1 MQVPRRFLP
10 SLPLLTA
17 FEAAA
22 RTGSITAAARE
33 LDLTQSAVSRQ
44 IKALEQQI
52 GVELFH
58 RERQTIKLTVGG
70 EGYARDVR
78 EALRRISNASLNLR
92 ANPAGGSLNL
102 AVLPTF
108 GCRWLAPR
116 LSSFHKSH
124 PGIIINVI
132 SKWNEIDLQTD
143 QIDAMINFGKPDIEE
158 VEFAFLKREVVVPVC
173 SPELLERYPIS
184 CAADIKLAPLIHLV
198 SRPNAWELWMSS
210 NNVSFDSVHGVLFD
224 QFEMVIRSVVAGL
237 GFALVPEFMIR
248 EELATGKLVVPVERG
263 LKGSAYYYLAWLSE
277 RAAYWPLM
285 VFKDWIKS
293 ELMGEQT
300 SLEGLEKAY
309 HLNF

>member
-22 RTGSITAAARE
+22 RTGSITAASRE

-92 ANPAGGSLNL
+92 ANPKGGSLHL

-108 GCRWLAPR
+108 GARWLAPR
-116 LSSFHKSH
+116 LPSFNKSH
-124 PGIIINVI
+124 PNTIINIITKTNAV
-132 SKWNEIDLQTD
+132 DLFTD
-143 QIDAMINFGKPDIEE
+143 QVDGVIDFGKPDFETM
-158 VEFAFLKREVVVPVC
+158 EFAFLKRENIIPVC
-173 SPELLERYPIS
+173 SPELLQRYPIN
-184 CAADIKLAPLIHLV
+184 CAADIRLAPLIHLV
-198 SRPNAWELWMSS
+198 SRPNAWERWMVYH
-210 NNVSFDSVHGVLFD
+210 NIAFDSVHGVLFD
-224 QFEMVIRSVVAGL
+224 QFETIIRSAVAGL
-237 GFALVPEFMIR
+237 GFALVPEFIVR
-248 EELATGKLVVPVERG
+248 EELDSGKLLRPVELG
-263 LKGSAYYYLAWLSE
+263 LEAPEFYYLAWLTE
-277 RAAYWPLM
+277 RAAYWPLLA
-285 VFKDWIKS
+285 FKDWLKS
-293 ELMGEQT
+293 ELLKE
-300 SLEGLEKAY
+300 
-309 HLNF
+309 